1 MELDRACTCCFSGH
15 RPDKLPSGYREL
27 PEAIAPV
34 KAALSAAIDEAI
46 TDGYNTFLCG
56 MAQGVDLWAAEE
68 ILRRRKSETSLRLIA
83 ALPLPGAGRPLALS
97 PARTLPPPAGADTC
111 RGEARHLRQLHPL
124 LYERAQS
131 MDGRTRIPTDRRVR
145 RQHRRY
151 RQHGAPSGGASTFD
165 YQTASLNRRKVV
177 TVDVTVVYRSCRN
190 RQDHPYL

>member
-83 ALPLPGAGRPLALS
+83 ALPCPEQDARWPYPQRERYRRLLAQI
-97 PARTLPPPAGADTC
+97 PA
-111 RGEARHLRQLHPL
+111 EARHVTCDSYTPYCMNGRNLWMVEHASRLIAVFDGSTGGTANTVRRAEEHRLLIIKLHPL
-124 LYERAQS
+124 TGERW
-131 MDGRTRIPTDRRVR
+131 
-145 RQHRRY
+145 
-151 RQHGAPSGGASTFD
+151 
-165 YQTASLNRRKVV
+165 
-177 TVDVTVVYRSCRN
+177 
-190 RQDHPYL
+190 